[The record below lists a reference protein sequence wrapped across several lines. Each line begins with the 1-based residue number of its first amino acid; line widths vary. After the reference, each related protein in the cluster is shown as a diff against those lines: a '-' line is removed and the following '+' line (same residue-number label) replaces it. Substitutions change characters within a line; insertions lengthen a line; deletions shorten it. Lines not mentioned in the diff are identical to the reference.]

1 MHLTAVLNGSKRL
14 LQASLPSNPSP
25 VPSPGPT
32 ESVSLLEVLGS
43 QSPTV
48 ILKNNTVDSGGG
60 GRGAGGRVPGGGP
73 GMNIQ
78 PILSMRHWPLASP
91 LWASIAASQQ

>member
-32 ESVSLLEVLGS
+32 ESLSLLEVLGS

-60 GRGAGGRVPGGGP
+60 GGRGAGSGP

-78 PILSMRHWPLASP
+78 PILSVRHWPLASP
-91 LWASIAASQQ
+91 LRASVAASQQ